1 MGVGDPMA
9 GNIIRKQLKA
19 AVFILILAGVVL
31 AKAQPIPGATFTP
44 SGVKPWLQDAMS
56 QLAQLPDGTKSV
68 KIASERLTLSY
79 IDPLRA
85 TQLLALHGYT
95 IGQPDTPVNS
105 TNLPVVV
112 ALSGTINVDTIPT
125 VTEKFPQTETDPVNE
140 LVVFH
145 DENDPSQL
153 SGFMAI
159 IKNDIDLPARQMI
172 IEAMILEVSS
182 TALKELGVK
191 WTRASGAKESGNFI
205 NSKLS
210 NLVVGSV
217 RNPATDVALDL
228 STKGV
233 FHDLN
238 TQIKALVRE
247 GEAEILSRPSVLALD
262 NRMAYISV
270 AEDIP
275 IARSSYAKNDYQ
287 STSFAKEKA
296 GITLA
301 LRPRIDAKGQEVSM
315 QVNAEVTAKVPD
327 GDLEVRN
334 KDGMILA
341 SAPTISRRE
350 VKTYVRVANNT
361 PFIIGGLIAK
371 DKLSTVDKVPLL
383 GDIPLLGGVF
393 RSKKNQAV
401 KREVIIVLTPFVLPE
416 EHVIGKN
423 MPKDED
429 AFDSVGNQL
438 FRDAYRIRAEDTFDL
453 NYLYENKQLQRMK
466 ALANRIIATDVK
478 LASEYPYSQFVDK
491 AVPGEAILCYR
502 QIYEVLKRRGMQN
515 KLNST
520 KLIFFESDRNIGS
533 GHQVQFLEEY
543 ILNNAPEILTEKG
556 GSKAVLLTFDMKRDS
571 DDAKSI
577 FNEPVPQVK
586 LVDCADRKDWS
597 KQLWELNQHKEDGEE
612 QFAVLLREKK
622 DMERLKYAVLMKKT
636 VELNTEELVLTLSSF
651 TRGRLLLMPRVK
663 EQDVELIDGDVARA
677 FFYSEMYYQA
687 LQKEMEKDLTAFRKV
702 IEEKDHLKKLVN
714 PSPRP

>member
-9 GNIIRKQLKA
+9 GNIIRMQLKA

-145 DENDPSQL
+145 DENDQSQL
-153 SGFMAI
+153 SGIMAI
-159 IKNDIDLPARQMI
+159 IKDDIDLPARQMI

-217 RNPATDVALDL
+217 RNPASDVALDL

-466 ALANRIIATDVK
+466 ALANGIIATDVK

-502 QIYEVLKRRGMQN
+502 QIYEVLKRRGMQD

-533 GHQVQFLEEY
+533 GHRVQFLEEY
-543 ILNNAPEILTEKG
+543 IRNNAPEILTEKG

-597 KQLWELNQHKEDGEE
+597 KQLWEFNQHKEDGEE

>member
-1 MGVGDPMA
+1 MSNKV
-9 GNIIRKQLKA
+9 NRRKLKA
-19 AVFILILAGVVL
+19 ALLALILAGVAL
-31 AKAQPIPGATFTP
+31 AKAQPVPGATFTP
-44 SGVKPWLQDAMS
+44 SRVKPWLQDALI
-56 QLAQLPDGTKSV
+56 QLAQLPEGTNSV
-68 KIASERLTLSY
+68 KIATERLTLSY

-95 IGQPDTPVNS
+95 IGKPDTPVNS

-112 ALSGTINVDTIPT
+112 ALSGTTNVDTVPA
-125 VTEKFPQTETDPVNE
+125 VTEKFPQTESDPTNE

-153 SGFMAI
+153 SGFMATV
-159 IKNDIDLPARQMI
+159 KNDIDLPARQMI

-191 WTRASGAKESGNFI
+191 WTRVSGAKESGNFI

-217 RNPATDVALDL
+217 RNPATDAALDL

-275 IARSSYAKNDYQ
+275 IARSNYSKNDYQ
-287 STSFAKEKA
+287 STSFGKEKA

-371 DKLSTVDKVPLL
+371 DKQSTVDKVPIL
-383 GDIPLLGGVF
+383 GDIPLLGGLF
-393 RSKKNQAV
+393 RSQKNQAV
-401 KREVIIVLTPFVLPE
+401 NREVIIVLTPFVLPE

-453 NYLYENKQLQRMK
+453 NYLYENKQLRRMK

-478 LASEYPYSQFVDK
+478 LATEYPYSQFVDK

-543 ILNNAPEILTEKG
+543 IRNNAPEVLTEKG

-597 KQLWELNQHKEDGEE
+597 KQLWELNQPEEDGEE

-687 LQKEMEKDLTAFRKV
+687 LQQEMEKDLAAFRKV

-714 PSPRP
+714 PTPRP

>member
-9 GNIIRKQLKA
+9 GNIIRMQLKA
-19 AVFILILAGVVL
+19 AVFILILVGVVL

-145 DENDPSQL
+145 DENDQSQL
-153 SGFMAI
+153 SGIMAI

-217 RNPATDVALDL
+217 RNPASDVALDL

-466 ALANRIIATDVK
+466 ALANGIIATDVK

-502 QIYEVLKRRGMQN
+502 QIYEVLKRRGMQD

-543 ILNNAPEILTEKG
+543 IRNNAPEILTEKG

-597 KQLWELNQHKEDGEE
+597 KQLWEFNQHKEDGEE

>member
-1 MGVGDPMA
+1 MA
-9 GNIIRKQLKA
+9 RKILGLTI
-19 AVFILILAGVVL
+19 AVVCLADTSAVV
-31 AKAQPIPGATFTP
+31 AQSPPRSP
-44 SGVKPWLQDAMS
+44 LKPWLSKALTELS
-56 QLAQLPDGTKSV
+56 TRAGTNEV
-68 KIASERLTLSY
+68 KVVSKRVTLSY
-79 IDPLRA
+79 IDPVRA
-85 TQLLALHGYT
+85 GQMLSLHGFVVGKPEEKIDKT
-95 IGQPDTPVNS
+95 K
-105 TNLPVVV
+105 LPVIVPLPSTTFHE
-112 ALSGTINVDTIPT
+112 AIPK
-125 VTEKFPQTETDPVNE
+125 VGEKFPLTETDPIGE
-140 LVVFH
+140 LVVFY
-145 DENDPSQL
+145 DENQPGQISSVIATL
-153 SGFMAI
+153 REH
-159 IKNDIDLPARQMI
+159 IDVPARQII
-172 IEAMILEVSS
+172 IEAMILEISS
-182 TALKELGVK
+182 TALREMGVK
-191 WTRASGAKESGNFI
+191 WSRAPGARESGNFI
-205 NSKLS
+205 NSHLS
-210 NLVVGSV
+210 ELSIGSLKH
-217 RNPATDVALDL
+217 PATDAALAL
-228 STKGV
+228 TTKGI
-233 FHDLN
+233 FHDIN
-238 TQIKALVRE
+238 AQIKALVRD
-247 GEAEILSRPSVLALD
+247 GQAEVLSRPSVLALN

-270 AEDIP
+270 SEDVP
-275 IARSSYAKNDYQ
+275 IARSSYAKADYQ
-287 STSFAKEKA
+287 STSFSKEKV

-301 LRPRIDAKGQEVSM
+301 LRPRIDATGEEVSM
-315 QVNAEVTAKVPD
+315 QVNAEVSAVVPD
-327 GDLEVRN
+327 ADLEVRDHN
-334 KDGMILA
+334 GVLLA
-341 SAPTISRRE
+341 SSPTFSRRE

-371 DKLSTVDKVPLL
+371 DKQSTVDKVPFL
-383 GDIPLLGGVF
+383 GDIPLLGALF
-393 RSKKNQAV
+393 RSKKHEAV

-429 AFDSVGNQL
+429 AFDSVDNQL

-466 ALANRIIATDVK
+466 ALANRIIAADVK
-478 LASEYPYSQFVDK
+478 LASEYPYSQFVNK

-502 QIYEVLKRRGMQN
+502 QIYEVLKRRDMQN

-520 KLIFFESDRNIGS
+520 KFIFFEPDRNIGS

-543 ILNNAPEILTEKG
+543 IRKNAPEVLTEKG

-597 KQLWELNQHKEDGEE
+597 RQLWEMNQPKEDGEE

-622 DMERLKYAVLMKKT
+622 DMDRLKYAVLMKKT

-687 LQKEMEKDLTAFRKV
+687 LQKEMEKDLAAFRKV

>member
-1 MGVGDPMA
+1 MT
-9 GNIIRKQLKA
+9 GNINRKQLKA
-19 AVFILILAGVVL
+19 AVLALILAGVAL

-44 SGVKPWLQDAMS
+44 SRVKPWLQDALS
-56 QLAQLPDGTKSV
+56 QLAQLPEGTNSV

-85 TQLLALHGYT
+85 TQLLTLHGYT
-95 IGQPDTPVNS
+95 IGKPDTPVNS

-112 ALSGTINVDTIPT
+112 ALVGTTNVDTIPA
-125 VTEKFPQTETDPVNE
+125 VAEKFPQTETDPVNE

-153 SGFMAI
+153 SGVLAT
-159 IKNDIDLPARQMI
+159 IKNDIDRPARQMI

-191 WTRASGAKESGNFI
+191 WTRVSGAKESGNFI

-217 RNPATDVALDL
+217 RNPATDAALDL
-228 STKGV
+228 STKGI

-270 AEDIP
+270 SEDVP
-275 IARSSYAKNDYQ
+275 IARSSYAKADYQ
-287 STSFAKEKA
+287 STSFAKEKV

-315 QVNAEVTAKVPD
+315 QVNAEVSAVVPD
-327 GDLEVRN
+327 ADLEVRDA
-334 KDGMILA
+334 KGVILA
-341 SAPTISRRE
+341 SSPTFSRRE
-350 VKTYVRVANNT
+350 VRTYVRVANNT

-371 DKLSTVDKVPLL
+371 DKKSTVDKVPIL
-383 GDIPLLGGVF
+383 GDIPLLGALF

-401 KREVIIVLTPFVLPE
+401 NREVIIVLTPFVLPE

-429 AFDSVGNQL
+429 AFDSVDNQL

-466 ALANRIIATDVK
+466 ALANRIIAADVK
-478 LASEYPYSQFVDK
+478 LASEYPYSQFVNK

-502 QIYEVLKRRGMQN
+502 QIYEVLKRRDMQN

-520 KLIFFESDRNIGS
+520 KFIFFEPDRNIGS

-543 ILNNAPEILTEKG
+543 IRKNAPEVLTEKG

-597 KQLWELNQHKEDGEE
+597 RQLWELNQPKEDGEE

-622 DMERLKYAVLMKKT
+622 DMDRLKYAVLMKKT

-687 LQKEMEKDLTAFRKV
+687 LQKEMEKDLAAFRKV

>member
-1 MGVGDPMA
+1 MA
-9 GNIIRKQLKA
+9 GNINRRQLKA
-19 AVFILILAGVVL
+19 AAFILILTGVAL

-44 SGVKPWLQDAMS
+44 SGVKPWLQNAMS
-56 QLAQLPDGTKSV
+56 QLAQLPDGTNSV

-95 IGQPDTPVNS
+95 IGKPDTPVNS

-112 ALSGTINVDTIPT
+112 ALVGTVYTDTVPALAT
-125 VTEKFPQTETDPVNE
+125 KFPQTEADPTNE

-153 SGFMAI
+153 SGVIATVR
-159 IKNDIDLPARQMI
+159 NDIDLPARQMI

-191 WTRASGAKESGNFI
+191 WTRASSAKTSGNFI
-205 NSKLS
+205 NDKLS
-210 NLVVGSV
+210 NLVIGSV
-217 RNPATDVALDL
+217 KNPATDTVLDL
-228 STKGV
+228 STKGI

-247 GEAEILSRPSVLALD
+247 GEAEIISRPSVLALD

-275 IARSSYAKNDYQ
+275 IARTQFAAGNNYLN
-287 STSFAKEKA
+287 TSFSKEKA

-301 LRPRIDAKGQEVSM
+301 LRPRIDARGTEVSM

-327 GDLEVRN
+327 ADVEVKN
-334 KDGMILA
+334 AVGTVLA
-341 SAPTISRRE
+341 SSPTISRRE

-371 DKLSTVDKVPLL
+371 DKQSTVDKVPLL
-383 GDIPLLGGVF
+383 GDIPLLGALF
-393 RSKKNQAV
+393 RSKKQEAV

-429 AFDSVGNQL
+429 AFDSVDNQL
-438 FRDAYRIRAEDTFDL
+438 FRNAYRIRAEDTFDL

-478 LASEYPYSQFVDK
+478 LASEYPYSQFVNK

-502 QIYEVLKRRGMQN
+502 QIYEVLKRRDEQS
-515 KLNST
+515 KLNSS
-520 KLIFFESDRNIGS
+520 KFIFFEPDRNIGS

-543 ILNNAPEILTEKG
+543 IRKNAPEVLTEKG
-556 GSKAVLLTFDMKRDS
+556 GSKAVLITFDMKRDS
-571 DDAKSI
+571 DDASAI

-586 LVDCADRKDWS
+586 LVDCADRKDWA
-597 KQLWELNQHKEDGEE
+597 KQLWELNQPKEKGIRY
-612 QFAVLLREKK
+612 AVLLREKK
-622 DMERLKYAVLMKKT
+622 DIERLKYAVLMKKT

-702 IEEKDHLKKLVN
+702 IEAKDHLKKLVN
-714 PSPRP
+714 P

>member
-9 GNIIRKQLKA
+9 GNIIRMQLKA

-145 DENDPSQL
+145 DENDQSQL
-153 SGFMAI
+153 SGIMAI
-159 IKNDIDLPARQMI
+159 IKDDIDLPARQMI

-502 QIYEVLKRRGMQN
+502 QIYEVLKRRGMQD

-543 ILNNAPEILTEKG
+543 IRNNAPEILTEKG

-597 KQLWELNQHKEDGEE
+597 KQLWEFNQHKEDGEE

-622 DMERLKYAVLMKKT
+622 DMERLKYAVL
-636 VELNTEELVLTLSSF
+636 NTEELVLTLSSF

-663 EQDVELIDGDVARA
+663 EQDGELIDGDVARA

-687 LQKEMEKDLTAFRKV
+687 LQKEMEKDLAAFRKV

>member
-9 GNIIRKQLKA
+9 GNIIRMQLKA

-145 DENDPSQL
+145 DENDQSQL
-153 SGFMAI
+153 SGIMAI

-502 QIYEVLKRRGMQN
+502 QIYEVLKRRGMQD

-543 ILNNAPEILTEKG
+543 IRNNAPEILTEKG

-597 KQLWELNQHKEDGEE
+597 KQLWEFNQHKEDGEE